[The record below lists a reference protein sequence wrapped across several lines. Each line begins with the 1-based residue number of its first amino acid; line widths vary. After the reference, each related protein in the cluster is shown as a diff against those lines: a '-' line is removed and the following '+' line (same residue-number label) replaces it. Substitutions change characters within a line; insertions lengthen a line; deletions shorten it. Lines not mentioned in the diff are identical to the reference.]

1 MIEEPDQKTT
11 HIINESF
18 DTINIIIEV
27 TPFKQPEE
35 PADEVP
41 ELKEKIAAIEPP
53 EPPMKNI
60 HTESPE
66 GLANPNE

>member
-1 MIEEPDQKTT
+1 VIEEPDQKTT

-41 ELKEKIAAIEPP
+41 ELKEKIVATETP
-53 EPPMKNI
+53 ELPELPVNDEI
-60 HTESPE
+60 ESP
-66 GLANPNE
+66 